1 MSVRTRYADIAAYT
15 TKDGS
20 LIREL
25 LHPALHG
32 NRNQSLAEAT
42 VPVGARTRLHR
53 HERSE
58 EIYHIVAGEGVM
70 TLGDASFGVAAG
82 DSVCIVPGTPHRIAN
97 VGTVPLRI
105 LCACA
110 PPYAHGDTTLVD
122 VEPDRG

>member
-1 MSVRTRYADIAAYT
+1 MHTRYNDIATYI

-20 LIREL
+20 SIREL
-25 LHPALHG
+25 MHPTQHG

-58 EIYHIVAGEGVM
+58 EIYYILAGEGLM
-70 TLGDASFGVAAG
+70 TLGDASFPIVEG
-82 DSVCIVPGTPHRIAN
+82 DSVCIAAGTAHCIAN
-97 VGTVPLRI
+97 VGAIPLRI

-110 PPYAHGDTTLVD
+110 PAYAHGDTIVIE
-122 VEPDRG
+122 EPTDRG

>member
-1 MSVRTRYADIAAYT
+1 MTIHTRYADIAAYT

-25 LHPALHG
+25 LHPARHG

-58 EIYHIVAGEGVM
+58 EIYHIVAGHGLM
-70 TLGDASFGVAAG
+70 TLGAASFDVVAG
-82 DSVCIVPGTPHRIAN
+82 DSVCIAPGTAHCIAN
-97 VGTVPLRI
+97 VGTGPLRI

-122 VEPDRG
+122 AEPHHG

>member
-1 MSVRTRYADIAAYT
+1 MSVHTRYADIAAYT

-42 VPVGARTRLHR
+42 VPVGTRTRLHR
-53 HERSE
+53 HARSE

-70 TLGDASFGVAAG
+70 TLGDASFGVAVG
-82 DSVCIVPGTPHRIAN
+82 DSVCIAPGTPHCIAN

-110 PPYAHGDTTLVD
+110 PPYTHGDTTLVD
-122 VEPDRG
+122 TEADRG

>member
-1 MSVRTRYADIAAYT
+1 MHTRYNDIATYI

-20 LIREL
+20 SIREL
-25 LHPALHG
+25 MHPAQHG

-58 EIYHIVAGEGVM
+58 EIYYILAGEGLM
-70 TLGDASFGVAAG
+70 TLGDASFPIVEG
-82 DSVCIVPGTPHRIAN
+82 DSVCIAAGTAHCIAN
-97 VGTVPLRI
+97 VGAIPLRI

-110 PPYAHGDTTLVD
+110 PAYAHGDTIVIE
-122 VEPDRG
+122 EPTDRG